1 MIDLEKVLLNI
12 VKPICSDP
20 NAVMVKQM
28 ESINENEMLLYV
40 YAPSDDIGR
49 LIGKQGSMANSIRQM
64 LQVASKIENKR
75 ISIKFEA
82 IFTGCMTCFFDTIAL
97 WNLKK

>member
-12 VKPICSDP
+12 VKPICSDQ

-28 ESINENEMLLYV
+28 ESINENEILLYV

-64 LQVASKIENKR
+64 LQVESKIENKR

-82 IFTGCMTCFFDTIAL
+82 I
-97 WNLKK
+97 

>member
-20 NAVMVKQM
+20 DAVIVKQM
-28 ESINENEMLLYV
+28 ESLNDNELLLYV
-40 YAPSDDIGR
+40 YAPSQDIAR

-75 ISIKFEA
+75 ISVKFEA
-82 IFTGCMTCFFDTIAL
+82 I
-97 WNLKK
+97 

>member
-12 VKPICSDP
+12 VKPICSDGDS
-20 NAVMVKQM
+20 VMVKQM
-28 ESINENEMLLYV
+28 ESINDNKILLYV
-40 YAPSDDIGR
+40 YAPNNDIAR

-64 LQVASKIENKR
+64 LQVASRIENKR

-82 IFTGCMTCFFDTIAL
+82 L
-97 WNLKK
+97 